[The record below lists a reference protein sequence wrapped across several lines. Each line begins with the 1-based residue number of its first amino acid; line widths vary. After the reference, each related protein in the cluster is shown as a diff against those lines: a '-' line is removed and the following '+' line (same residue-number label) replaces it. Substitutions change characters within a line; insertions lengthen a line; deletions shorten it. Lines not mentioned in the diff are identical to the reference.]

1 MIVDSALYVDGVR
14 RPGRF
19 DTADATELDSAG
31 SFSWTGLFEPTTA
44 EFDQIRRHID
54 LHDLVVE
61 DALNAHQR
69 PKLELYGDALFLVL
83 KTAKYLDN
91 EEDVDFGEI
100 QVFVTPRAVLH
111 VRHKA
116 PSKMVGVRARLEGQ
130 PDQLRCG
137 PGSVLHAIVDQVV
150 DGYEPVVD
158 GLAQPDERL
167 PVEFGDVVLPR
178 GLIEVGWEKPA
189 RLVPEEGVDA
199 HHVAPLQV
207 IQYWPVVDGLE
218 QDVREVERE
227 VFNRHLGDNPVERVY
242 GLMRTVLTLQ
252 DALSPLVG
260 PLADLSSKSFPTV
273 HPSLREYFRD
283 AHDHL
288 VAVVQRVGTL
298 HDLLTGILAANLTR
312 VSIRQNEDMRKIS
325 AWVAIAAVPTMI
337 AGIYGMNFDHMP
349 ELRSSWGYPAILS
362 LMLGACFGLYR
373 KFKGS
378 GWL

>member
-19 DTADATELDSAG
+19 DTADSVTLAESAG
-31 SFSWTGLFEPTTA
+31 FSWTGLFEPTKA
-44 EFDQIRRHID
+44 EFDQIRRHVD

-69 PKLELYGDALFLVL
+69 PKLEQYGKALFLVL
-83 KTAKYLDN
+83 KTAKYDDHA
-91 EEDVDFGEI
+91 EDVEFGEI
-100 QVFVTPRAVLH
+100 QVWLTPRAVLH
-111 VRHKA
+111 VRHNA
-116 PSKMVGVRARLEGQ
+116 PSKLVGVRAALEST
-130 PDQLRCG
+130 PDRLRCG

-158 GLAQPDERL
+158 GL
-167 PVEFGDVVLPR
+167 
-178 GLIEVGWEKPA
+178 
-189 RLVPEEGVDA
+189 
-199 HHVAPLQV
+199 
-207 IQYWPVVDGLE
+207 E

-227 VFNRHLGDNPVERVY
+227 VFNRHLGHNPVERVY
-242 GLMRTVLTLQ
+242 GLMRTVLLLQ
-252 DALSPLVG
+252 DALTPLVL
-260 PLADLSSKSFPTV
+260 PLGDLATKTYPTV
-273 HPSLREYFRD
+273 NPELREYFRD

-337 AGIYGMNFDHMP
+337 AGIYGMNFAHMP
-349 ELRSSWGYPAILS
+349 ELHSRWGYPAVMV
-362 LMLGACFGLYR
+362 LMAGACIALYR
-373 KFKGS
+373 NFKRS

>member
-1 MIVDSALYVDGVR
+1 VIVDSALYVDGVR

-19 DTADATELDSAG
+19 DTADAAQLPDHA
-31 SFSWTGLFEPTTA
+31 FSWTGLFEPTKA
-44 EFDQIRRHID
+44 EFDQIRRHVD

-69 PKLELYGDALFLVL
+69 PKLEQYGDALFLVL
-83 KTAKYLDN
+83 RTAKYLDT
-91 EEDVDFGEI
+91 EENVEFGEI
-100 QVFVTPRAVLH
+100 QVFVTPKAVLH

-116 PSKMVGVRARLEGQ
+116 PSKLVDVRAQLERQPERLT
-130 PDQLRCG
+130 CG
-137 PGSVLHAIVDQVV
+137 PGAVLHAIVDQVV

-158 GLAQPDERL
+158 GL
-167 PVEFGDVVLPR
+167 
-178 GLIEVGWEKPA
+178 
-189 RLVPEEGVDA
+189 
-199 HHVAPLQV
+199 
-207 IQYWPVVDGLE
+207 E
-218 QDVREVERE
+218 QDVREVERQ

-242 GLMRTVLTLQ
+242 GLMRTVLSVQ
-252 DALSPLVG
+252 DALTPLVG
-260 PLADLSSKSFPTV
+260 PLADLTAKTFPTV

-325 AWVAIAAVPTMI
+325 AWVAIAAVPTMV
-337 AGIYGMNFDHMP
+337 AGVYGMNFDHMP
-349 ELRSSWGYPAILS
+349 ELRSKWGYPLVLS
-362 LMLGACFGLYR
+362 IMFGACYGLYR
-373 KFKGS
+373 KFKRS

>member
-19 DTADATELDSAG
+19 DTSDATELAG
-31 SFSWTGLFEPTTA
+31 TDSFSWTGLFEPTKA
-44 EFDQIRRHID
+44 EFDDIRRHVD

-91 EEDVDFGEI
+91 EENVEFGEI

-116 PSKMVGVRARLEGQ
+116 PSQMVEVRARLEKQ

-158 GLAQPDERL
+158 GL
-167 PVEFGDVVLPR
+167 
-178 GLIEVGWEKPA
+178 
-189 RLVPEEGVDA
+189 
-199 HHVAPLQV
+199 
-207 IQYWPVVDGLE
+207 E

-227 VFNRHLGDNPVERVY
+227 VFNRQLGDNPVERVY
-242 GLMRTVLTLQ
+242 GLMRTVLTVQ
-252 DALSPLVG
+252 DALSPLVA
-260 PLADLSSKSFPTV
+260 PLGDLSSKSFPTV

-349 ELRSSWGYPAILS
+349 ELRSSWGYPIILL
-362 LMLGACFGLYR
+362 LMFGACFGLYR
-373 KFKGS
+373 KFKSS

>member
-14 RPGRF
+14 RPGQF
-19 DTADATELDSAG
+19 DTADITGPPVG
-31 SFSWTGLFEPTTA
+31 SFSWTGLFEPTKA

-69 PKLELYGDALFLVL
+69 PKLEQYGDALFLVL
-83 KTAKYLDN
+83 RTAKYLDN
-91 EEDVDFGEI
+91 EENVDFGEI

-116 PSKMVGVRARLEGQ
+116 PSKLVNVRAQLEARPERLS
-130 PDQLRCG
+130 CG
-137 PGSVLHAIVDQVV
+137 PGAVLHAIVDRVV
-150 DGYEPVVD
+150 DGYE
-158 GLAQPDERL
+158 
-167 PVEFGDVVLPR
+167 
-178 GLIEVGWEKPA
+178 
-189 RLVPEEGVDA
+189 
-199 HHVAPLQV
+199 
-207 IQYWPVVDGLE
+207 PVVDGLE
-218 QDVREVERE
+218 QDVREVERQ

-242 GLMRTVLTLQ
+242 GLMRTVLTVQ

-260 PLADLSSKSFPTV
+260 PLGDLSTKTYPTV
-273 HPSLREYFRD
+273 HPDLREYFRD

-288 VAVVQRVGTL
+288 VAVAQRVGTL
-298 HDLLTGILAANLTR
+298 HDLLTSILAANLTR

-337 AGIYGMNFDHMP
+337 AGIYGMNFSHMP
-349 ELRSSWGYPAILS
+349 ELDSKWGYPLVMT
-362 LMLGACFGLYR
+362 LMGGACLGLYR
-373 KFKGS
+373 KFKRD

>member
-44 EFDQIRRHID
+44 EFDQIRRHVD

-150 DGYEPVVD
+150 DGYE
-158 GLAQPDERL
+158 
-167 PVEFGDVVLPR
+167 
-178 GLIEVGWEKPA
+178 
-189 RLVPEEGVDA
+189 
-199 HHVAPLQV
+199 
-207 IQYWPVVDGLE
+207 PVVDGLE

-373 KFKGS
+373 KFKSS

>member
-14 RPGRF
+14 RQGRF
-19 DTADATELDSAG
+19 DTAEAAELPEH
-31 SFSWTGLFEPTTA
+31 SFSWTGLFEPTKA
-44 EFDQIRRHID
+44 EFDQIRRHVD

-69 PKLELYGDALFLVL
+69 PKLEQYGDALFLVL

-91 EEDVDFGEI
+91 EENVDFGEI
-100 QVFVTPRAVLH
+100 QVFVTPKAVLH

-116 PSKMVGVRARLEGQ
+116 PSKLVDVRARLEEQ
-130 PDQLRCG
+130 PDRLGCG
-137 PGSVLHAIVDQVV
+137 PGAVLHAIVDQVV
-150 DGYEPVVD
+150 DGYE
-158 GLAQPDERL
+158 
-167 PVEFGDVVLPR
+167 
-178 GLIEVGWEKPA
+178 
-189 RLVPEEGVDA
+189 
-199 HHVAPLQV
+199 
-207 IQYWPVVDGLE
+207 PVVDGLE

-242 GLMRTVLTLQ
+242 GLMRTVLIVQ

-260 PLADLSSKSFPTV
+260 PLGDLSSKPFPTV
-273 HPSLREYFRD
+273 HPGLREYFRD

-337 AGIYGMNFDHMP
+337 AGVYGMNFDHMP
-349 ELRSSWGYPAILS
+349 ELRHQWGYPLVLS
-362 LMLGACFGLYR
+362 GMFAACFALYR
-373 KFKGS
+373 KFKSS

>member
-1 MIVDSALYVDGVR
+1 MTCDDRRVIVDSALYVDGVR

-19 DTADATELDSAG
+19 DTADANGLSGAD
-31 SFSWTGLFEPTTA
+31 SFSWTGLFEPTKA
-44 EFDQIRRHID
+44 EFDQIRRHVD

-61 DALNAHQR
+61 DALGAHQR
-69 PKLELYGDALFLVL
+69 PKLEQYGDALFLVL

-91 EEDVDFGEI
+91 EENVDFGEI

-116 PSKMVGVRARLEGQ
+116 PSKLVGVRAAIEEQPERLS
-130 PDQLRCG
+130 CG

-158 GLAQPDERL
+158 GL
-167 PVEFGDVVLPR
+167 
-178 GLIEVGWEKPA
+178 
-189 RLVPEEGVDA
+189 
-199 HHVAPLQV
+199 
-207 IQYWPVVDGLE
+207 E
-218 QDVREVERE
+218 QDVREVERQ
-227 VFNRHLGDNPVERVY
+227 VFNRHLGNNPVERVY
-242 GLMRTVLTLQ
+242 GLMRTVLILQ
-252 DALSPLVG
+252 DALTPLVV
-260 PLADLSSKSFPTV
+260 PLGDLASKPFPAV

-325 AWVAIAAVPTMI
+325 SWVAIAAVPTMI
-337 AGIYGMNFDHMP
+337 AGIYGMNFEHMP
-349 ELRSSWGYPAILS
+349 ELRSKWGYPLVMS
-362 LMLGACFGLYR
+362 LMIGACVGLYR
-373 KFKGS
+373 KFKRS

>member
-1 MIVDSALYVDGVR
+1 MIVDSALYVDGRR
-14 RPGRF
+14 RPGQF
-19 DTADATELDSAG
+19 DTGAEDELPHG
-31 SFSWTGLFEPTTA
+31 SFSWTGLFEPTKA
-44 EFDQIRRHID
+44 EFDQIRRHVD

-69 PKLELYGDALFLVL
+69 PKLEQYGDALFLVL
-83 KTAKYLDN
+83 RTAKYFDS
-91 EEDVDFGEI
+91 EENVDFGEI

-116 PSKMVGVRARLEGQ
+116 PSKLVDVRARLEGQ
-130 PDQLRCG
+130 PDRLAFG

-150 DGYEPVVD
+150 DGYE
-158 GLAQPDERL
+158 
-167 PVEFGDVVLPR
+167 
-178 GLIEVGWEKPA
+178 
-189 RLVPEEGVDA
+189 
-199 HHVAPLQV
+199 
-207 IQYWPVVDGLE
+207 PVVDGLE

-227 VFNRHLGDNPVERVY
+227 VFNRHLGDNPVERAY
-242 GLMRTVLTLQ
+242 GLMRTVLIVQ
-252 DALSPLVG
+252 GALTPLVA
-260 PLADLSSKSFPTV
+260 PLGDLASKSFPTV

-325 AWVAIAAVPTMI
+325 SWVAIAAVPTMI
-337 AGIYGMNFDHMP
+337 AGVYGMNFEHMP
-349 ELRSSWGYPAILS
+349 ELRSKWGYPVVMT
-362 LMLGACFGLYR
+362 LMIGACLGLYR
-373 KFKGS
+373 KFKSS